1 MDILANLN
9 GLKMKRISSYADRVS
24 VRYIKRS
31 NDTMSF
37 PKLMN
42 LVMLLSFYHFVSLMV
57 SVSARIAFYFM
68 ILCAIN
74 WNYRHIKQRLSTYI
88 HKFPSTK

>member
-9 GLKMKRISSYADRVS
+9 GVKMKRISSY
-24 VRYIKRS
+24 IKYS
-31 NDTMSF
+31 SENMSF
-37 PKLMN
+37 LKLMN
-42 LVMLLSFYHFVSLMV
+42 LFILLGFYHFVSMMV

-74 WNYRHIKQRLSTYI
+74 WNYRHIKQRFAPYI
-88 HKFPSTK
+88 HRYPSIK